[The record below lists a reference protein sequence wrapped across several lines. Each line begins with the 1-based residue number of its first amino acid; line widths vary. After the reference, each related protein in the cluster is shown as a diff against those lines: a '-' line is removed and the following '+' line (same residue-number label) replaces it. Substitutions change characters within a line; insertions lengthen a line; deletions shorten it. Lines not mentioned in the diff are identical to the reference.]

1 MMRPRI
7 VAWTAKFAERHQFED
22 GVTRMTNRLKT
33 MKMAWDQ
40 LVGNSPVSAQN
51 ETLAEKSGARRSDTA
66 EKGSLAYRKNK
77 ESIRSGSI
85 PTKYVRLLDLIPGDR
100 VLELGAAEGV
110 LSLLLAERKR
120 KVYAVERKI
129 ERHEEALR
137 LQELW
142 RAQGRD
148 VSRCEMIL
156 GDLREHFDLLP
167 KVDTLVA
174 VRAIYYLRDQIAEVF
189 SEVGKHVR
197 YVVLCG
203 NKNRAAH
210 YFETN
215 GHPADN
221 LGPFNFYASIEG
233 MRKVLEDSGYTVDK
247 IVSEGDPIVI
257 GVKTSVSA
265 RRI

>member
-1 MMRPRI
+1 MMHPI
-7 VAWTAKFAERHQFED
+7 
-22 GVTRMTNRLKT
+22 KT
-33 MKMAWDQ
+33 MKFTLGQ
-40 LVGNSPVSAQN
+40 LFGTDPTS
-51 ETLAEKSGARRSDTA
+51 ETIAEKSAAEKSETA
-66 EKGSLAYRKNK
+66 ERGSLAYRKNK
-77 ESIRSGSI
+77 EIIQRGTI
-85 PTKYVRLLDLIPGDR
+85 PLKYTRLLDLIPGDR

-110 LSLLLAERKR
+110 LSLLLAESKT
-120 KVYAVERKI
+120 KVYAVELRKG
-129 ERHEEALR
+129 RHEEALR

-142 RAQGRD
+142 RQQGRD
-148 VSRCEMIL
+148 VSHCEMLL
-156 GDLREHFDLLP
+156 GDLRDHFDLLP

-174 VRAIYYLRDQIAEVF
+174 VRSIYYLRDQIADVF

-257 GVKTSVSA
+257 GVKPV
-265 RRI
+265 